1 MMKKN
6 NAEKKS
12 KTHRHRWRHSAQR
25 SAAPLALSVL
35 ILRGPVATIVVMAG
49 IHRCTLLHRWS
60 KRGISH
66 SRISFPVVITNLVS
80 MGIVMHKNTV
90 TSDTR
95 HGHSVTFLFVFMLV
109 NFPNRPIW
117 GWSGAMKRGGQHR
130 WPIEMWKPIRI
141 RKPGVHRPWIS
152 LMGRLT
158 LIDNFGICIELR
170 WNDWWFPV
178 VMVIVLNGVIFVLG
192 FSFNVEQFRRLWRFD
207 FNPNSTVGDARVR
220 VFRRIS
226 RGRVPVAYTTLL
238 HPKDVHCD
246 AAARVKP
253 RIRPRRITA
262 ES

>member
-1 MMKKN
+1 M
-6 NAEKKS
+6 
-12 KTHRHRWRHSAQR
+12 T
-25 SAAPLALSVL
+25 
-35 ILRGPVATIVVMAG
+35 G

-66 SRISFPVVITNLVS
+66 SRVSFPMVITNLVS
-80 MGIVMHKNTV
+80 MRIVMHKNTV

-117 GWSGAMKRGGQHR
+117 RWSGAMKRGRQHC
-130 WPIEMWKPIRI
+130 WPIEMWKSIRI
-141 RKPGVHRPWIS
+141 RKPGVYWPWIT
-152 LMGRLT
+152 LMGWLT

-170 WNDWWFPV
+170 RNDWFPV
-178 VMVIVLNGVIFVLG
+178 IMVIVMNGMIFVLG

-207 FNPNSTVGDARVR
+207 FNPNSTVGDARVG

-226 RGRVPVAYTTLL
+226 RGRIPVAYATLL
-238 HPKDVHCD
+238 HPKDIHSD
-246 AAARVKP
+246 AAARVKL
-253 RIRPRRITA
+253 RIRPCRITV